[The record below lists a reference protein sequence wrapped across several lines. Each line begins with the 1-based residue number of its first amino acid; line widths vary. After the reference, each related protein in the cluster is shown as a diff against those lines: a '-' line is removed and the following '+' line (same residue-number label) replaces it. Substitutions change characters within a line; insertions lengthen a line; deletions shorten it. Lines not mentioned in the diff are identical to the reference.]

1 MTDTPLPPMDSGDA
15 IALAMRKASQQRAE
29 ALAALYREP
38 PKAPPAAPDT
48 DAPSAIDMDAQ
59 AAAFRKVVGPE
70 PGLEYGFTPEPTPQP
85 TKPMRFLN
93 IPGRDRKRRKHSVR
107 RALRDFRRSRP
118 LVFLLLLLIAVLMLT
133 PIVFTFLYSFFP
145 KSEIKAYLDQ
155 RGSYDAAHW
164 MDVLYAPALFSLR
177 QYYTIL
183 IENPQYL
190 TLFCNSA
197 LYGGS
202 ILLGQAL
209 VIPMTAYALSRFRF
223 KGRDALFFVVLMLML
238 LPFQVTMAPSVMTLR
253 ALGLL
258 NTAWAVI
265 LPMIFSP
272 FYLFL
277 LRQFMI
283 GIPNEIIEAGQMDGA
298 GTFRCFVH
306 VIVPVCRPILGAAAA
321 LSFADS
327 WNLVEQ
333 PLVYLTSQDL
343 QPLSV
348 MFNQINEKNADV
360 AFAGA
365 ALYLLPMLLVYIYFQ
380 DDILLGVQLSELK

>member
-1 MTDTPLPPMDSGDA
+1 MT
-15 IALAMRKASQQRAE
+15 E
-29 ALAALYREP
+29 ANAVT
-38 PKAPPAAPDT
+38 AAPRGEVIPPI
-48 DAPSAIDMDAQ
+48 A
-59 AAAFRKVVGPE
+59 GPD
-70 PGLEYGFTPEPTPQP
+70 PTLAYGFTPEPIPQP
-85 TKPMRFLN
+85 TKPIQFLN
-93 IPGRDRKRRKHSVR
+93 IPGRNQKKRKSRARQ
-107 RALRDFRRSRP
+107 ALRTFRNSRP
-118 LVFLLLLLIAVLMLT
+118 LVVALLALIAALMLL

-145 KSEIKAYLDQ
+145 KGEISAYLGL
-155 RGSYDAAHW
+155 RNRYDDTKW
-164 MDVLYAPALFSLR
+164 LDVLFSPTVVSLR

-183 IENPQYL
+183 IEQPQYL
-190 TLFCNSA
+190 NLFVNSA
-197 LYGGS
+197 LYGGA
-202 ILLGQAL
+202 ILLGQSL
-209 VIPMTAYALSRFRF
+209 VIPMTAYGLSRFTFR
-223 KGRDALFFVVLMLML
+223 GRDTLFFLVLMLML

-258 NTAWAVI
+258 NTVWAII

-272 FYLFL
+272 FYIFL

-298 GTFRCFVH
+298 GTMRTFVH
-306 VIVPVCRPILGAAAA
+306 VVLPVCRPILGAAAA
-321 LSFADS
+321 LSFADC

-333 PLVYLTSQDL
+333 PLVYLTDSQL

-348 MFNQINEKNADV
+348 MFNQMNEESTAV